1 MATELTHKYFPKIAP
16 REENLFVEEYY
27 CSTDTKIY
35 MDDIEQT
42 EIAYISYSMQEQL
55 KPLYGYA
62 SNTFDDV
69 AIGNRIVTGM
79 FKVPIKNPEA
89 NADINTVYNETY
101 GLDTIDPSEVYN
113 QDQENLKDTIEWIE
127 NNKPGTSDNTDTG
140 SSASKPDYDYS
151 TIDNEE
157 ELIYLSKL
165 LELGYDLEYG
175 STKQELIAAIK
186 KFQKENRLES
196 NGDLNE
202 ETKKEIDN
210 KYENIKLDQAGK
222 TITLP
227 PGTNIL
233 YEPNGG
239 VAYTLTKQETVTIID
254 DSIDG
259 WYYIV
264 LEDGVTVGYVEKQEV
279 V

>member
-1 MATELTHKYFPKIAP
+1 MATELTHKYFPRIAP
-16 REENLFVEEYY
+16 REENLFIEEYY

-42 EIAYISYSMQEQL
+42 EIAYINYSMQEQL

-89 NADINTVYNETY
+89 NADINAVYREVY
-101 GLDTIDPSEVYN
+101 GLDTTDPSDAYN
-113 QDQENLKDTIEWIE
+113 QEQEDLKSAIEWIE
-127 NNKPGTSDNTDTG
+127 NTKPDTSESGSGTSG
-140 SSASKPDYDYS
+140 SSVKVPDYSYS
-151 TIDNEE
+151 DITDEE
-157 ELIYLSKL
+157 ELIYLGKL

-175 STKQELIAAIK
+175 STEQELIAAIR
-186 KFQKENRLES
+186 KFQVDNGLEAK
-196 NGDLNE
+196 GELNE
-202 ETKKEIDN
+202 ETKRKIN
-210 KYENIKLDQAGK
+210 KQYENIKLSQAGK
-222 TITLP
+222 TITLEA
-227 PGTNIL
+227 GTNIL

-239 VAYTLTKQETVTIID
+239 VAYTLTKQEEVTIID

-264 LEDGVTVGYVEKQEV
+264 REDGVTVGYVAK
-279 V
+279 